1 MNFLPNIVVSGAFKV
16 TALAKSDI
24 IAFTRLAPTGECRAL
39 HVLWAG
45 EDQVRVF
52 NVPRSSFPS
61 LLTPV

>member
-1 MNFLPNIVVSGAFKV
+1 MAFLPNIVVSGAFKV

-24 IAFTRLAPTGECRAL
+24 IAFTRLDSKGKCCAL

-45 EDQVRVF
+45 QDQVRAS
-52 NVPRSSFPS
+52 NLPRSSSPS